1 MRLPPSQIR
10 DIERLVFEFQIEL
23 LEAYNEFHS

>member
-1 MRLPPSQIR
+1 MRLTPLQIR
-10 DIERLVFEFQIEL
+10 EIERLVFEFQIHL